1 MCSVMS
7 NLSLLN
13 NNNDNGDDDD
23 DDDDDDKYILQER
36 NTACKSSKIQR
47 DCEKLPR

>member
-1 MCSVMS
+1 MCSVML

-13 NNNDNGDDDD
+13 NNNDNGDDDYD
-23 DDDDDDKYILQER
+23 DQKYILQER